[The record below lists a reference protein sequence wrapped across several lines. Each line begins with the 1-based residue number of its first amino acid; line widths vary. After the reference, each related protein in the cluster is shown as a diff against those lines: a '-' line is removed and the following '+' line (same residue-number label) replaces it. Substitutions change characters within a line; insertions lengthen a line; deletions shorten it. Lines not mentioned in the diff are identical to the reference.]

1 MIENAQS
8 PQEVMKVIDGK
19 ELFWDQYQGTW
30 VQTDE
35 LSHKLRGIIE
45 GKGWYRGTAD
55 REYDFPLTMEALW
68 SELSQLLCNLGFPE
82 DEDKVSLLLR
92 RLVRTTFSKERLF
105 YVQHV
110 VEGDIQEL
118 PFIDLLLELAKQ
130 YEAEFRVWTVGD
142 VTWQERKAYK
152 TELGKHIADFL
163 HTQYKDIMWEV
174 GKEKIEYLKKK
185 IQEYLE
191 DISNTPEEKVYVFII
206 DDKKKNIEQ
215 AKAAIL
221 SIDVKDEE
229 GNPLV
234 NRVQIGDFIIDNGH
248 EDCRQTAC
256 LKELAKQLA
265 LHRGEKIFL
274 IVDMDGVLIDNDNAF
289 AEDVRRKLIIE
300 YLNRVSP
307 DQRNK
312 EFPVITVASP

>member
-55 REYDFPLTMEALW
+55 REYDFPLAMEALW
-68 SELSQLLCNLGFPE
+68 NELSKFLCNLGFPNEE
-82 DEDKVSLLLR
+82 DRVSLLLR
-92 RLVRTTFSKERLF
+92 RLVRTTFSKKRLF
-105 YVQHV
+105 RVPQV
-110 VEGDIQEL
+110 VEENIQEL
-118 PFIDLLLELAKQ
+118 PFIDLLLQLVQQ
-130 YEAEFRVWTVGD
+130 YQAEIRVWTVGD
-142 VTWQERKAYK
+142 RTWQERKAYK
-152 TELGKHIADFL
+152 TELGKHVADFL
-163 HTQYKDIMWEV
+163 QTRFQDVMWAV
-174 GKEKIEYLKKK
+174 GKEKIPYLKTK
-185 IQEYLE
+185 IQQYLE
-191 DISNTPEEKVYVFII
+191 DAGNNPEQKVYVFII
-206 DDKKKNIEQ
+206 DDKRSNTEQ
-215 AKAAIL
+215 AKAAVL
-221 SIDVKDEE
+221 SIDAKDVE
-229 GNPLV
+229 GNLLV
-234 NRVQIGDFIIDNGH
+234 NRVQVGDFYINKDHSDG
-248 EDCRQTAC
+248 RQAAC
-256 LKELAKQLA
+256 LVELQKQLD
-265 LHRGEKIFL
+265 LHRGEKIFV

-312 EFPVITVASP
+312 EFPVITVASS